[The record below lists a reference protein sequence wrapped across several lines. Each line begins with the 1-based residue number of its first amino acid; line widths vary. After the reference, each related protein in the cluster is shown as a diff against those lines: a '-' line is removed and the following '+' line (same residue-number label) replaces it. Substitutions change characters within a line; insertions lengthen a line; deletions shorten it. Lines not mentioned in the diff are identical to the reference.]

1 MVHIKEPLLLI
12 KKSSPCGS
20 RYLNGPLPYV
30 RCHIT
35 VKWNVLS
42 ASLNKTFH
50 SFITGRPEPC
60 IKWFQEGRQLTD
72 QADFE
77 IAYRDCRVT
86 MTIPEVFPQDAGEYR
101 CTAENIAGMASSTTE
116 LVVRGNLSTF
126 CFLSLSLSLS
136 VSLSISLYVFLS
148 HSLFTLYVS
157 LYVSLFP
164 SCLSVSLSLSVSVT
178 FSLFLFFSLFLM
190 PTSWSFHFHFFPLF
204 LSLSFSHLS
213 PIISLS
219 LSLSFQSFSLSLSL
233 CVTLTLSH
241 PSFFLSFSFF
251 LSLSLFPFSFLF
263 LTLCLFF
270 SLFSDCYVCVFMPVN
285 KLLSEFEIWLHR
297 FKKPIFLTRL
307 VVV

>member
-1 MVHIKEPLLLI
+1 M
-12 KKSSPCGS
+12 
-20 RYLNGPLPYV
+20 
-30 RCHIT
+30 
-35 VKWNVLS
+35 LS

-116 LVVRGNLSTF
+116 LVVRGNLS
-126 CFLSLSLSLS
+126 
-136 VSLSISLYVFLS
+136 IVF
-148 HSLFTLYVS
+148 F
-157 LYVSLFP
+157 
-164 SCLSVSLSLSVSVT
+164 
-178 FSLFLFFSLFLM
+178 FSLFLFFSLY
-190 PTSWSFHFHFFPLF
+190 LF
-204 LSLSFSHLS
+204 LSLSM
-213 PIISLS
+213 
-219 LSLSFQSFSLSLSL
+219 SFSLSLSFSFYSL
-233 CVTLTLSH
+233 CLSLCFSISQLSLCLPLSFCLSH
-241 PSFFLSFSFF
+241 FLFFSLSDAHLLVFSLSLLSSLSVSLFLPFVSHHFFFSQSFLPIFLSFSFF